1 MDVVDP
7 KRDFL
12 LTLNESAQSQIAACI
27 PSPPPPAPHLKKIW
41 GDWGEKGDLGAC
53 ITGVIVIF
61 FQQEGAVG
69 GCSNT
74 PPPPPPPPK
83 QNRGDWGEK
92 GGLAACIK
100 GVIVIIFFF
109 CRRGRWGPGDAQNRD
124 TSATRQKP
132 KYGPKISLK
141 AHVEGRKTFEKRQCD
156 VLEVC
161 AQEHPAYI
169 IKTLL
174 KPPFSSGMNNR
185 TSSAKLRCQVFADL
199 ELAYHVTLFE

>member
-1 MDVVDP
+1 MDLVDP
-7 KRDFL
+7 KR
-12 LTLNESAQSQIAACI
+12 IR
-27 PSPPPPAPHLKKIW
+27 
-41 GDWGEKGDLGAC
+41 
-53 ITGVIVIF
+53 
-61 FQQEGAVG
+61 AVTDH
-69 GCSNT
+69 SLYPVSL
-74 PPPPPPPPK
+74 PPPPPFSVK

-100 GVIVIIFFF
+100 GVIVIIFVF
-109 CRRGRWGPGDAQNRD
+109 CRRGTLGAGGCPKPRYLGNSSKTEIRPKNFPESSCCRNEDFRE
-124 TSATRQKP
+124 TR
-132 KYGPKISLK
+132 
-141 AHVEGRKTFEKRQCD
+141 RCD

-161 AQEHPAYI
+161 AQEHPAHI

>member
-1 MDVVDP
+1 MRRAPGGRGGRKDP
-7 KRDFL
+7 NG
-12 LTLNESAQSQIAACI
+12 LTLGGVLGLVSAVWTSLTLDESAQSRITACI
-27 PSPPPPAPHLKKIW
+27 PSPPPP
-41 GDWGEKGDLGAC
+41 
-53 ITGVIVIF
+53 
-61 FQQEGAVG
+61 
-69 GCSNT
+69 
-74 PPPPPPPPK
+74 PPLSVK

-100 GVIVIIFFF
+100 GVIVIIFFSAGG
-109 CRRGRWGPGDAQNRD
+109 GRWGPGDAQNRD

-141 AHVEGRKTFEKRQCD
+141 AHVAGMKTFEKRQCD
-156 VLEVC
+156 VLEVS

-185 TSSAKLRCQVFADL
+185 SSSAKLRCQVFADL

>member
-1 MDVVDP
+1 M
-7 KRDFL
+7 L
-12 LTLNESAQSQIAACI
+12 LLS
-27 PSPPPPAPHLKKIW
+27 
-41 GDWGEKGDLGAC
+41 
-53 ITGVIVIF
+53 
-61 FQQEGAVG
+61 
-69 GCSNT
+69 
-74 PPPPPPPPK
+74 
-83 QNRGDWGEK
+83 
-92 GGLAACIK
+92 
-100 GVIVIIFFF
+100 FFF
-109 CRRGRWGPGDAQNRD
+109 SAGGGRWGPGDAQNRD

-161 AQEHPAYI
+161 AQEHLAYI

-185 TSSAKLRCQVFADL
+185 TSSAKLRCQVFAAL